1 MSKLAGN
8 FWHTLSILTEI
19 CATRPMLYQ
28 LLTLSHCSE
37 VVYWLIW
44 ESTKLSG
51 SVAIWSAKCCL
62 MQILSTI
69 RKSLNCVSLSS
80 AKVKQWSVTA
90 HESSGADYWQ
100 LSSLGDQNNNHN
112 WSMIHVDD
120 DPIQQK
126 LLTSA
131 AFAFHQMEDFGRM
144 QIPRSDNHRSLVI
157 NCLAYLPVM
166 CLH

>member
-1 MSKLAGN
+1 
-8 FWHTLSILTEI
+8 
-19 CATRPMLYQ
+19 
-28 LLTLSHCSE
+28 
-37 VVYWLIW
+37 
-44 ESTKLSG
+44 
-51 SVAIWSAKCCL
+51 

-69 RKSLNCVSLSS
+69 RKSLNRVSLSS

-100 LSSLGDQNNNHN
+100 LSSLGDQNNNCN

-131 AFAFHQMEDFGRM
+131 AFAFHQMEDIWPDADTEIRWPLIASYKLFGIFTSNVSTLTSIAQFTITINSNVCPHIRVLNTLM
-144 QIPRSDNHRSLVI
+144 RESYAWHHRNTLFPEHSRQLYHI
-157 NCLAYLPVM
+157 NYGYF
-166 CLH
+166 